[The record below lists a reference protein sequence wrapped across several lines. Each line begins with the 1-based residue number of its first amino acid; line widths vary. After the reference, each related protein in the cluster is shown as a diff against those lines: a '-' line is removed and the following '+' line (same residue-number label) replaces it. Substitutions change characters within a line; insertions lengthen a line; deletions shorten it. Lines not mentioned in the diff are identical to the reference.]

1 MAFFFLKNQCHS
13 KNIKKKTLLFGL
25 PNDLQIYVVDS
36 TDTARLS
43 EAQCELC
50 DVLLDKRLAR
60 VPLLVLANK
69 QDLPQAV
76 PSALLIEFMGL
87 KRIVDR
93 DWQMEECSAVANT
106 GIYVS

>member
-1 MAFFFLKNQCHS
+1 M
-13 KNIKKKTLLFGL
+13 LFGL